1 MLFYVYDE
9 NTSSTAPIEVSD
21 IPELSE
27 QELEFIYDD
36 KIRKVWHS
44 QEEEWYF
51 SIIDVIDVL
60 TDSSDPKQYVKK
72 LRSRDPE
79 LSANWGTICTP
90 IQMIAADGK
99 MRKIQATNT
108 HGLLRIIQS
117 IPSKKAEPFK
127 QWLAMVGKQRL
138 DEEVDPQIAID
149 RAIESYRNKGYS
161 EDWIAQR
168 MRGIEIRKDMTN
180 EWRRAGITDSRQ
192 YASLTNILTA
202 AWSGKTVKE
211 YKKFKGLKK
220 ENLRDN
226 MTNTELV
233 LNALAEISTTEIS
246 KATNPQGITEA
257 TDATIQ
263 GGNIARNARESL
275 EKQIGKTNS
284 IRNARC
290 HRKPQCGIQT
300 AVWNTDHNIC
310 FHRML
315 LPKNPTSVQP
325 CGVHTSAF
333 NHRVRTCKI
342 HIFKHTHRP
351 LLSAVCPNGM
361 YVAIF
366 DHDNF
371 SGFNISLK
379 FRIDTIQCTGFRCEY
394 NAAIF
399 TATHTKRTESVW
411 ISRCNQLV
419 RRHHDQ

>member
-9 NTSSTAPIEVSD
+9 NTSSTAPVEVSD

-36 KIRKVWHS
+36 QVRKVWHS

-51 SIIDVIDVL
+51 SLIDVCQVL
-60 TDSSDPKQYVKK
+60 TESNNYQA
-72 LRSRDPE
+72 SRNYWKVLKNRLFSEGFEPVTKCNQFKMKA
-79 LSANWGTICTP
+79 S
-90 IQMIAADGK
+90 DGK
-99 MRKIQATNT
+99 MRLTDCANT
-108 HGLLRIIQS
+108 EQLLRIIQS

-161 EDWIAQR
+161 EEWIAQR

-192 YASLTNILTA
+192 YASLTNIITA

-211 YKKFKGLKK
+211 YKKFKRLKK

-275 EKQIGKTNS
+275 EKQIGHSILSPLNS
-284 IRNARC
+284 
-290 HRKPQCGIQT
+290 
-300 AVWNTDHNIC
+300 NTPK
-310 FHRML
+310 L
-315 LPKNPTSVQP
+315 LDDSKE
-325 CGVHTSAF
+325 
-333 NHRVRTCKI
+333 K
-342 HIFKHTHRP
+342 
-351 LLSAVCPNGM
+351 
-361 YVAIF
+361 
-366 DHDNF
+366 
-371 SGFNISLK
+371 
-379 FRIDTIQCTGFRCEY
+379 
-394 NAAIF
+394 
-399 TATHTKRTESVW
+399 
-411 ISRCNQLV
+411 
-419 RRHHDQ
+419 

>member
-9 NTSSTAPIEVSD
+9 NTSSTVPVEVSD

-36 KIRKVWHS
+36 QVRKVWHS

-51 SIIDVIDVL
+51 SLIDVCQVL
-60 TDSSDPKQYVKK
+60 TESNNYQA
-72 LRSRDPE
+72 SRNYWKVLKNRLFSEGFEPVTKCNQFKMKA
-79 LSANWGTICTP
+79 S
-90 IQMIAADGK
+90 DGK
-99 MRKIQATNT
+99 MRLTDCANT
-108 HGLLRIIQS
+108 EQLLRIIQS

-161 EDWIAQR
+161 EEWIAQR

-211 YKKFKGLKK
+211 YKKFKRLKK

-275 EKQIGKTNS
+275 EKQIGHSILSPLNS
-284 IRNARC
+284 
-290 HRKPQCGIQT
+290 
-300 AVWNTDHNIC
+300 NTPK
-310 FHRML
+310 L
-315 LPKNPTSVQP
+315 LDDSKE
-325 CGVHTSAF
+325 
-333 NHRVRTCKI
+333 K
-342 HIFKHTHRP
+342 
-351 LLSAVCPNGM
+351 
-361 YVAIF
+361 
-366 DHDNF
+366 
-371 SGFNISLK
+371 
-379 FRIDTIQCTGFRCEY
+379 
-394 NAAIF
+394 
-399 TATHTKRTESVW
+399 
-411 ISRCNQLV
+411 
-419 RRHHDQ
+419 

>member
-9 NTSSTAPIEVSD
+9 NTSSTAPVEVSD

-36 KIRKVWHS
+36 QVRKVWHS

-51 SIIDVIDVL
+51 SLIDVCQVL
-60 TDSSDPKQYVKK
+60 TESNNYQA
-72 LRSRDPE
+72 SRNYWKVLKNRLFSEGFEPVTKCNQFKMKA
-79 LSANWGTICTP
+79 S
-90 IQMIAADGK
+90 DGK
-99 MRKIQATNT
+99 MRLTDCANT
-108 HGLLRIIQS
+108 EQLLRIIQS

-211 YKKFKGLKK
+211 YKKFKRLKK

-275 EKQIGKTNS
+275 EKQIGRSILSPLNS
-284 IRNARC
+284 
-290 HRKPQCGIQT
+290 
-300 AVWNTDHNIC
+300 NTPK
-310 FHRML
+310 L
-315 LPKNPTSVQP
+315 LDDSKE
-325 CGVHTSAF
+325 
-333 NHRVRTCKI
+333 K
-342 HIFKHTHRP
+342 
-351 LLSAVCPNGM
+351 
-361 YVAIF
+361 
-366 DHDNF
+366 
-371 SGFNISLK
+371 
-379 FRIDTIQCTGFRCEY
+379 
-394 NAAIF
+394 
-399 TATHTKRTESVW
+399 
-411 ISRCNQLV
+411 
-419 RRHHDQ
+419 

>member
-9 NTSSTAPIEVSD
+9 NTSSTAPVEVSD

-36 KIRKVWHS
+36 QVRKVWHS

-51 SIIDVIDVL
+51 SLIDVCQVL
-60 TDSSDPKQYVKK
+60 TESNNYQA
-72 LRSRDPE
+72 SRNYWKVLKNRLFSEGFEPVTKCNQFKMKA
-79 LSANWGTICTP
+79 S
-90 IQMIAADGK
+90 DGK
-99 MRKIQATNT
+99 MRLTDCANT
-108 HGLLRIIQS
+108 EQLLRIIQS

-161 EDWIAQR
+161 EEWIAQR

-211 YKKFKGLKK
+211 YKKFKRLKK

-233 LNALAEISTTEIS
+233 LNALAEISTTDIS

-275 EKQIGKTNS
+275 EKQIGHSILSPLNS
-284 IRNARC
+284 
-290 HRKPQCGIQT
+290 
-300 AVWNTDHNIC
+300 NTPK
-310 FHRML
+310 L
-315 LPKNPTSVQP
+315 LDDSKE
-325 CGVHTSAF
+325 
-333 NHRVRTCKI
+333 K
-342 HIFKHTHRP
+342 
-351 LLSAVCPNGM
+351 
-361 YVAIF
+361 
-366 DHDNF
+366 
-371 SGFNISLK
+371 
-379 FRIDTIQCTGFRCEY
+379 
-394 NAAIF
+394 
-399 TATHTKRTESVW
+399 
-411 ISRCNQLV
+411 
-419 RRHHDQ
+419 

>member
-9 NTSSTAPIEVSD
+9 NTSSTAPVEVSD

-36 KIRKVWHS
+36 QVRKVWHS

-51 SIIDVIDVL
+51 SLIDVCQVL
-60 TDSSDPKQYVKK
+60 TESNNYQA
-72 LRSRDPE
+72 SRNYWKVLKNRLFSEGFEPVTKCNQFKMKA
-79 LSANWGTICTP
+79 S
-90 IQMIAADGK
+90 DGK
-99 MRKIQATNT
+99 MRLTDCANT
-108 HGLLRIIQS
+108 EQLLRIIQS

-161 EDWIAQR
+161 EEWIAQR

-211 YKKFKGLKK
+211 YKKFKRLKK

-246 KATNPQGITEA
+246 KATNPQCITEA

-263 GGNIARNARESL
+263 GGNIARNACESL
-275 EKQIGKTNS
+275 EKQIGHSILSPLNS
-284 IRNARC
+284 
-290 HRKPQCGIQT
+290 
-300 AVWNTDHNIC
+300 NTPK
-310 FHRML
+310 L
-315 LPKNPTSVQP
+315 LDDSKE
-325 CGVHTSAF
+325 
-333 NHRVRTCKI
+333 K
-342 HIFKHTHRP
+342 
-351 LLSAVCPNGM
+351 
-361 YVAIF
+361 
-366 DHDNF
+366 
-371 SGFNISLK
+371 
-379 FRIDTIQCTGFRCEY
+379 
-394 NAAIF
+394 
-399 TATHTKRTESVW
+399 
-411 ISRCNQLV
+411 
-419 RRHHDQ
+419 

>member
-72 LRSRDPE
+72 LRSRD
-79 LSANWGTICTP
+79 
-90 IQMIAADGK
+90 
-99 MRKIQATNT
+99 QATNT

-211 YKKFKGLKK
+211 YKKFKRLKK

-275 EKQIGKTNS
+275 EKQIGRSILSPLNS
-284 IRNARC
+284 
-290 HRKPQCGIQT
+290 
-300 AVWNTDHNIC
+300 NTPK
-310 FHRML
+310 L
-315 LPKNPTSVQP
+315 LDDSKE
-325 CGVHTSAF
+325 
-333 NHRVRTCKI
+333 K
-342 HIFKHTHRP
+342 
-351 LLSAVCPNGM
+351 
-361 YVAIF
+361 
-366 DHDNF
+366 
-371 SGFNISLK
+371 
-379 FRIDTIQCTGFRCEY
+379 
-394 NAAIF
+394 
-399 TATHTKRTESVW
+399 
-411 ISRCNQLV
+411 
-419 RRHHDQ
+419 

>member
-9 NTSSTAPIEVSD
+9 NTSSTVPVEVSD

-36 KIRKVWHS
+36 QVRKVWHS

-51 SIIDVIDVL
+51 SLIDVCQVL
-60 TDSSDPKQYVKK
+60 TESNNYQA
-72 LRSRDPE
+72 SRNYWKVLKNRLFSEGFEPVTKCNQFKMKA
-79 LSANWGTICTP
+79 S
-90 IQMIAADGK
+90 DGK
-99 MRKIQATNT
+99 MRLTDCANT
-108 HGLLRIIQS
+108 EQLLRIIQS

-161 EDWIAQR
+161 EEWIAQR

-211 YKKFKGLKK
+211 YKKFKRLKK

-275 EKQIGKTNS
+275 EKQIGRSILSPLNS
-284 IRNARC
+284 
-290 HRKPQCGIQT
+290 
-300 AVWNTDHNIC
+300 NTPK
-310 FHRML
+310 L
-315 LPKNPTSVQP
+315 LDDSKE
-325 CGVHTSAF
+325 
-333 NHRVRTCKI
+333 K
-342 HIFKHTHRP
+342 
-351 LLSAVCPNGM
+351 
-361 YVAIF
+361 
-366 DHDNF
+366 
-371 SGFNISLK
+371 
-379 FRIDTIQCTGFRCEY
+379 
-394 NAAIF
+394 
-399 TATHTKRTESVW
+399 
-411 ISRCNQLV
+411 
-419 RRHHDQ
+419 

>member
-51 SIIDVIDVL
+51 SIIDVINVL

-161 EDWIAQR
+161 EDWIA
-168 MRGIEIRKDMTN
+168 
-180 EWRRAGITDSRQ
+180 
-192 YASLTNILTA
+192 
-202 AWSGKTVKE
+202 
-211 YKKFKGLKK
+211 
-220 ENLRDN
+220 
-226 MTNTELV
+226 
-233 LNALAEISTTEIS
+233 
-246 KATNPQGITEA
+246 
-257 TDATIQ
+257 
-263 GGNIARNARESL
+263 
-275 EKQIGKTNS
+275 
-284 IRNARC
+284 
-290 HRKPQCGIQT
+290 
-300 AVWNTDHNIC
+300 
-310 FHRML
+310 
-315 LPKNPTSVQP
+315 
-325 CGVHTSAF
+325 
-333 NHRVRTCKI
+333 
-342 HIFKHTHRP
+342 
-351 LLSAVCPNGM
+351 
-361 YVAIF
+361 
-366 DHDNF
+366 
-371 SGFNISLK
+371 
-379 FRIDTIQCTGFRCEY
+379 
-394 NAAIF
+394 
-399 TATHTKRTESVW
+399 
-411 ISRCNQLV
+411 
-419 RRHHDQ
+419 

>member
-9 NTSSTAPIEVSD
+9 NTSSTAPVEVSD

-36 KIRKVWHS
+36 QVRKVWHS

-51 SIIDVIDVL
+51 SLIDVCQVL
-60 TDSSDPKQYVKK
+60 TESNNYQA
-72 LRSRDPE
+72 SRNYWKVLKNRLFSEGFEPVTKCNQFKMKA
-79 LSANWGTICTP
+79 S
-90 IQMIAADGK
+90 DGK
-99 MRKIQATNT
+99 MRLTDCANT
-108 HGLLRIIQS
+108 EQLLRIIQS

-161 EDWIAQR
+161 EEWIAQR

-275 EKQIGKTNS
+275 EKQIGRSILSPLNS
-284 IRNARC
+284 
-290 HRKPQCGIQT
+290 
-300 AVWNTDHNIC
+300 NTPK
-310 FHRML
+310 L
-315 LPKNPTSVQP
+315 LDDSKE
-325 CGVHTSAF
+325 
-333 NHRVRTCKI
+333 K
-342 HIFKHTHRP
+342 
-351 LLSAVCPNGM
+351 
-361 YVAIF
+361 
-366 DHDNF
+366 
-371 SGFNISLK
+371 
-379 FRIDTIQCTGFRCEY
+379 
-394 NAAIF
+394 
-399 TATHTKRTESVW
+399 
-411 ISRCNQLV
+411 
-419 RRHHDQ
+419 

>member
-9 NTSSTAPIEVSD
+9 NTSSTAPVEVSD

-36 KIRKVWHS
+36 QVRKVWHS

-51 SIIDVIDVL
+51 SLIDVCQVL
-60 TDSSDPKQYVKK
+60 TESNNYQA
-72 LRSRDPE
+72 SRNYWKVLKNRLFSEGFEPVTKCNQFKMKA
-79 LSANWGTICTP
+79 S
-90 IQMIAADGK
+90 DGK
-99 MRKIQATNT
+99 MRLTDCANT
-108 HGLLRIIQS
+108 EQLLRIIQS

-161 EDWIAQR
+161 EEWIAQR

-202 AWSGKTVKE
+202 AWSGKTAKE
-211 YKKFKGLKK
+211 YKKFKRLKK

-275 EKQIGKTNS
+275 EKQIGHSILSPLNS
-284 IRNARC
+284 
-290 HRKPQCGIQT
+290 
-300 AVWNTDHNIC
+300 NTPK
-310 FHRML
+310 L
-315 LPKNPTSVQP
+315 LDDSKE
-325 CGVHTSAF
+325 
-333 NHRVRTCKI
+333 K
-342 HIFKHTHRP
+342 
-351 LLSAVCPNGM
+351 
-361 YVAIF
+361 
-366 DHDNF
+366 
-371 SGFNISLK
+371 
-379 FRIDTIQCTGFRCEY
+379 
-394 NAAIF
+394 
-399 TATHTKRTESVW
+399 
-411 ISRCNQLV
+411 
-419 RRHHDQ
+419 